1 MQFVSWNSFSVLNVF
16 HTFLVAHK
24 EHSSTEQQTQH
35 IGSEIVKVPL
45 DKCDIFLRD
54 PYEAFT
60 RSVRDLGFARE
71 GRSAR
76 RSTML
81 YNSLFFPPN
90 LSPPLYP
97 TPSYSSLL
105 SSHDQTDAIIINRR
119 ITQECCVYVMH
130 RSQCAPQSAPNKF
143 HHNQQAHHSRMLRIC
158 HAPKPVCPA
167 KCAKQVLS

>member
-54 PYEAFT
+54 PYEVFT

-119 ITQECCVYVMH
+119 ITQERCVYVMH
-130 RSQCAPQSAPNKF
+130 RSQCAPQSAPNRC
-143 HHNQQAHHSRMLRIC
+143 HHNQQIYHSRMLKMWCTYPR
-158 HAPKPVCPA
+158 HTAFGTRR
-167 KCAKQVLS
+167 